1 MMRAYHTSAATSNLV
16 RAFAGGG
23 YGDLTRVK
31 EWGMDWSLTTSRG
44 RQYMATA
51 ERISEALSFIDTCG
65 LSSKQPIMSSTEV
78 YTSHEA
84 ILLPYEQALVR
95 QDPLSANFY
104 ACSGHFLWIGERTR
118 GIDDAHVEFARG
130 ISNRKFLHSPAYV
143 YILLHIWLHELC
155 QAAFCM
161 VANLYVSVS
170 FLQLSASRLGPA

>member
-1 MMRAYHTSAATSNLV
+1 MYALSGVSLTSSLFRIRTKNINAAAFTEEARIPDPNRMMRAYHTSAATSNLV

-65 LSSKQPIMSSTEV
+65 LSSKQPIMTSTEV

-95 QDPLSANFY
+95 QDPFTDNFY

-130 ISNRKFLHSPAYV
+130 ISNRKLP
-143 YILLHIWLHELC
+143 
-155 QAAFCM
+155 Q
-161 VANLYVSVS
+161 
-170 FLQLSASRLGPA
+170 